1 MLLIFLGSQAVS
13 STNLTSDDT
22 LSIRSMSVDDT
33 PDFESRYSHSHSN
46 NEQHYLKSRGSS
58 FGLKNEI
65 ADLKNDVNMMKN
77 ERNLK
82 SDLNDSFSSNV
93 AKKTPVTPGVRVN
106 PFLKDFEDEGLSD
119 SKSFS
124 TTNIQES
131 ESKKKSESNASG
143 NEQKSKTWVDP
154 LGCLPVQSQVNAS
167 LSKTV
172 SGSTTNDHSNLS
184 NGQIMNDEEDAVA
197 SDQSNP
203 DTQSEVKS
211 NDVSSVGS
219 AGDYDSPYEGTSVV
233 KTQLPPGK
241 VLFKT
246 YWLTIKPKT
255 PIIF

>member
-1 MLLIFLGSQAVS
+1 M
-13 STNLTSDDT
+13 TSDDT

-33 PDFESRYSHSHSN
+33 PDFESRYPHSHSN
-46 NEQHYLKSRGSS
+46 NEQHYSKSRGSS

-65 ADLKNDVNMMKN
+65 ADLKNDVNILKN

-93 AKKTPVTPGVRVN
+93 IKKTPVTPGVRVN

-131 ESKKKSESNASG
+131 ESKKNSDNTNISG
-143 NEQKSKTWVDP
+143 NDQKSKAWVDP
-154 LGCLPVQSQVNAS
+154 LGCLPIQNQVNAS

-172 SGSTTNDHSNLS
+172 SGSTTNDHSNNLS

-203 DTQSEVKS
+203 DTQSELKS

-241 VLFKT
+241 VLSRL
-246 YWLTIKPKT
+246 Y
-255 PIIF
+255 